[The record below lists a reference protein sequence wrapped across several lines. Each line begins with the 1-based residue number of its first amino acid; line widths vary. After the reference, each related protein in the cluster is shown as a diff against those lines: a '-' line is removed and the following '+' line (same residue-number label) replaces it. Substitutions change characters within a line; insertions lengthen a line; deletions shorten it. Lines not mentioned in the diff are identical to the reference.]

1 MKNSVMIGAYSMALA
16 IVLGAFGAHGLKS
29 MVSAYSLD
37 IYNKAVYYQ
46 VIHSIGILIGA
57 LVLKGDRS
65 LKVLRNLFLAGM
77 ALFSGSLY
85 VLTFSDSLPDL
96 VKQIVGPVTPVGGVF
111 FVIAWVYL
119 ANATRKEMN
128 NSTRGE
134 Q

>member
-1 MKNSVMIGAYSMALA
+1 MKNSVIIGAYSMALA

-29 MVSAYSLD
+29 MVSAYSID

-46 VIHSIGILIGA
+46 VIHSMGILIGA
-57 LVLKGDRS
+57 LALSNEGSVK
-65 LKVLRNLFLAGM
+65 KLRNLFLLGI

-85 VLTFSDSLPDL
+85 VLTFSDSLPAL